1 MYHDYYLRFDDEAA
15 ARAVLFDEQANGEEI
30 VMVPRYDAI
39 DIIGTIY
46 KPTGKTLKTP
56 EGPVPEMAP
65 LEGFHANV
73 RHRDVVPE
81 LDAYAVQPRN
91 PSRMWA

>member
-15 ARAVLFDEQANGEEI
+15 ARAVLFDGEEKT
-30 VMVPRYDAI
+30 PRYDAI
-39 DIIGTIY
+39 DIIGPIY
-46 KPTGKTLKTP
+46 KPTGKMLKTP